1 MWSHVTPFIAMKKQ
15 RPNVRSAAEPGPA
28 ILRDAPAMRAPLCAQ
43 EVVSVRTAKAT
54 LSALL
59 DLVATGREVLIN
71 SDGRPKARLVAPSAA
86 PPRKVFS
93 GSAAHLAQ
101 MPPWRG
107 GLTADETIRADRDS
121 RGW

>member
-1 MWSHVTPFIAMKKQ
+1 MKRQ
-15 RPNVRSAAEPGPA
+15 RPNVHTAAEPGPA
-28 ILRDAPAMRAPLCAQ
+28 ILRDAPLMREPLLAQ

-59 DLVATGREVLIN
+59 DLVATGREVLIT

-86 PPRKVFS
+86 QPRKDFA
-93 GSAAHLAQ
+93 GSAAHLSE
-101 MPPWRG
+101 MPPWRS
-107 GLTADETIRADRDS
+107 GLTADELIREDRDS